1 MVKTPDELFEL
12 WINGEIL
19 SGQTRKDYCHK
30 QSIEI
35 SDMKW
40 AFCGGVTFSTF
51 NRYANDVH

>member
-19 SGQTRKDYCHK
+19 SGQIRKDYCHK
-30 QSIEI
+30 QGIEI

-40 AFCGGVTFSTF
+40 AFCAGVSFSTF
-51 NRYANDVH
+51 NRITNDVQ

>member
-1 MVKTPDELFEL
+1 MVKTPDELFDI

-30 QSIEI
+30 QDIEI

-40 AFCGGVTFSTF
+40 AFCGGVSFSSF
-51 NRYANDVH
+51 NRFANDVQ